1 MISHVIAFD
10 SPVTKV
16 YDILPP
22 LPDEL
27 DEVLAIMFTGPCKPT
42 EKDYQRTPMLVR
54 RRYVYNAL
62 TWLKLNHPAYH
73 DLNISM
79 ENLNMY
85 AENIPPVSVEWKP
98 TDNEGNR
105 ISEGTS
111 VHDNEPEIGTEQGEV
126 PFVVHGLTGEN
137 LQNETVESQK
147 AKALAHLN
155 AQGKFLAVGHSKES
169 STIFKNPKLYPSIFP
184 WLFPYGLGGFGMN
197 NILKFG
203 EKAHKKFLLNYHDKQ
218 FQTDITFPFVAFSHE
233 QIKAATSNGFAMTE
247 LQSFPAIADHTVLTN
262 IIQRLERGEMVRPE
276 TEEEKA
282 CFSIIQDLDHVGGG
296 VKGAPS
302 WYITFAP
309 SDTTHPL
316 CLYYAGTHEKFQPN
330 LKLPDDDRTRQVI
343 RTPVS
348 GAKFFDFMVRMFIKH
363 ILGVD
368 SAHDGLFGK
377 TSAYYETVEQQGRL
391 TLHLHML
398 LWIAFSRSPQEI
410 RDAILDPNSDF
421 QKKIVEY
428 LESVHTDELMD
439 MEVVNENDSDA
450 ESTVSDTD
458 SDISLESDEED
469 DDACEAEYLQ
479 GPKPMNKETLSQNMF
494 PFLHGHPLADT
505 HAMKVGSNAK
515 RLVPN
520 FIGGTLRRADKGN
533 REYYCTVMLTL
544 FKPWRNGKIL
554 KHEDQSWDDAFTNFQ
569 FTAQQKQVLKNFQ
582 VRYECLDSRDDYNAQ
597 RKTMSNNAVDAD
609 IIEYEPEYDDGIDS
623 ELLEISDECGPF
635 ERRRQEDMNE
645 MTGILVGMGWTDNLH
660 DRKSLI
666 PQECQPEVT
675 RSAHSWK
682 LQINKMRQDILDK
695 RHKSS
700 ANQDTANKFKNRFPN
715 QVEILDKTA
724 FETKTRQ
731 GQTQN
736 LIDTIANEYKFHD
749 NPEQNRAFRIIANHT
764 ASPCPEQL
772 KMYIGGMGGTGKST
786 VLRALRKFF
795 AERNESHRML
805 VVAPTGSA
813 AALLAGSTY
822 HYMFGINSKS
832 EGENHSTSI
841 PQICSRL
848 EGVNYVFL
856 DEVEILPNFAMTDF
870 ASQGKTRDWNVVD
883 IHNSRDFRAIYT
895 ALSRSSC
902 ADQTLIL
909 QGFNT
914 NLLTG
919 GIKNKGG
926 YRQELRELEF
936 LDEITRLK
944 YLGILSPSVFGDRR
958 SSLIKSFRTVQG
970 INFVPASV
978 HKSIEWNDSDP
989 LPDTF
994 DSGETWQIISADNE
1008 TDQKNKRQLKG
1019 NFKTAKGATQNETKG
1034 RTLKRKA
1041 QAEEPERP
1049 STTPKKKIKEDVPA
1063 QIQRNSASYLSYPSL
1078 RWFLNSCAHDSAI
1091 ILLYYLY
1098 VNHFEIEM
1106 SHFTQILSM
1115 DLLDAFRS
1123 GITDLTAAREN
1134 VRCGLHNI
1142 DSEAFSYGQYADA
1155 GEVLLALTQSD
1166 LSFSRSQVICTNNHV
1181 HKPWKNRTNMLLY
1194 MSTRMYQ
1201 STQQW
1206 VDNFVQPFGWQCQ
1219 ICHTELQTVI
1229 EFTRFPKFFLLYVPI
1244 NASMEIDRM
1253 INLTVNGNQKPYDL
1267 KAIIYF
1273 GEEHFILRIF
1283 SNQAEYIYD
1292 GIKNGVPHK
1301 ASILVN
1307 GTESVTYYDNKKAAV
1322 LLYGLFV

>member
-1 MISHVIAFD
+1 
-10 SPVTKV
+10 
-16 YDILPP
+16 
-22 LPDEL
+22 
-27 DEVLAIMFTGPCKPT
+27 
-42 EKDYQRTPMLVR
+42 
-54 RRYVYNAL
+54 
-62 TWLKLNHPAYH
+62 
-73 DLNISM
+73 
-79 ENLNMY
+79 
-85 AENIPPVSVEWKP
+85 
-98 TDNEGNR
+98 
-105 ISEGTS
+105 
-111 VHDNEPEIGTEQGEV
+111 
-126 PFVVHGLTGEN
+126 
-137 LQNETVESQK
+137 
-147 AKALAHLN
+147 
-155 AQGKFLAVGHSKES
+155 
-169 STIFKNPKLYPSIFP
+169 
-184 WLFPYGLGGFGMN
+184 
-197 NILKFG
+197 
-203 EKAHKKFLLNYHDKQ
+203 
-218 FQTDITFPFVAFSHE
+218 
-233 QIKAATSNGFAMTE
+233 MT
-247 LQSFPAIADHTVLTN
+247 
-262 IIQRLERGEMVRPE
+262 
-276 TEEEKA
+276 
-282 CFSIIQDLDHVGGG
+282 
-296 VKGAPS
+296 
-302 WYITFAP
+302 
-309 SDTTHPL
+309 
-316 CLYYAGTHEKFQPN
+316 
-330 LKLPDDDRTRQVI
+330 
-343 RTPVS
+343 
-348 GAKFFDFMVRMFIKH
+348 
-363 ILGVD
+363 
-368 SAHDGLFGK
+368 
-377 TSAYYETVEQQGRL
+377 
-391 TLHLHML
+391 
-398 LWIAFSRSPQEI
+398 
-410 RDAILDPNSDF
+410 
-421 QKKIVEY
+421 
-428 LESVHTDELMD
+428 
-439 MEVVNENDSDA
+439 
-450 ESTVSDTD
+450 
-458 SDISLESDEED
+458 
-469 DDACEAEYLQ
+469 
-479 GPKPMNKETLSQNMF
+479 
-494 PFLHGHPLADT
+494 LADT

-520 FIGGTLRRADKGN
+520 FIGGTLPRADKGN

-749 NPEQNRAFRIIANHT
+749 NPEQNRAFRIIANHA

-856 DEVEILPNFAMTDF
+856 DEVSMLSCKDMYKISAKLALALSMPHLPFGGMSMIFAGDFSQLPPAIGGESVALYSHSIGQSPKSKSDQENSIGQHLWHQVNTVVMLRKNMRQTEQSERDDKYRNALENMRYKSCTPEDIAFLRTMISNPCQPEKSLKNENFRNTPIILTYNKHKDVANRLGTERFAAETCQKLTSFYSEDEHVILEEIPEDQRQYRKRRRSKRFRVNGKIQKELWSQPHSYNDRQVPGRLDLCLGMPVMIRYNSATELCITKGQEGYVHGWKAKTGKHGKLVLDVLFIKLHKPPNPPAPIKFDGLPENVVPITRNTVRIECKLSDDSEIAISRTQVEILPNFAMTDF

-926 YRQELRELEF
+926 YRQELRELEL

-944 YLGILSPSVFGDRR
+944 YLGILSPSVFGDHR

-1078 RWFLNSCAHDSAI
+1078 RWFLNSCAYDSAI

-1134 VRCGLHNI
+1134 VRRGLHNI

-1244 NASMEIDRM
+1244 NASMDIDRM